1 MAPAERLVAFR
12 RRPCGAVTAAGTQP
26 SVFETVN
33 VYFERAAMLT
43 DDPRGLLDQIKPRH
57 SVYAFQF
64 PVRTRR
70 GCEVVSGWWA
80 QHHHHRLPVKGGIRF
95 APPVNETK

>member
-1 MAPAERLVAFR
+1 VAPAERLVAFR

-64 PVRTRR
+64 RSAR
-70 GCEVVSGWWA
+70 GAAARWCWA
-80 QHHHHRLPVKGGIRF
+80 GGPSTTITGSPSR
-95 APPVNETK
+95 AGSASPPR